1 MPTVRANGTDLYYS
15 VEGEGPAIVLCHGVG
30 GNHLSWWQQV
40 PQLSRDFT
48 CITFDHRG
56 FASSPN
62 LNDAGAEAFSA
73 DLAELLDHLEITN
86 TFLVG
91 QSMGGRTAL
100 NFAKRFPDRAKAIIM
115 SGSVANIRTPKL
127 DEMRREVSQGIPDRL
142 AAALRHDFW
151 QDQPALAYLYK
162 LIRQRNPNRPK
173 QFLWKDNKNGTSPE
187 ELASLQT
194 PTLLLVGDED
204 RICPPELV
212 ELIFPYFKNAQILR
226 VPDAGH
232 SIYFE
237 RPHFFNLTVTQ
248 FFGQFL

>member
-115 SGSVANIRTPKL
+115 SGSIF
-127 DEMRREVSQGIPDRL
+127 S
-142 AAALRHDFW
+142 
-151 QDQPALAYLYK
+151 
-162 LIRQRNPNRPK
+162 
-173 QFLWKDNKNGTSPE
+173 
-187 ELASLQT
+187 AS
-194 PTLLLVGDED
+194 
-204 RICPPELV
+204 I
-212 ELIFPYFKNAQILR
+212 I
-226 VPDAGH
+226 
-232 SIYFE
+232 
-237 RPHFFNLTVTQ
+237 
-248 FFGQFL
+248 